1 LKRQLLLGAAFAALA
16 SNGARAA
23 AEAPQCRLA
32 RYSSLPITTLS
43 DGRFAIPVTVQ
54 DHAMS
59 FMVDTGGV
67 SATIT
72 SEQAKAL
79 GLTVKG
85 TFRYLMGVAGSLL
98 TSYVSADSFSIGRLT
113 GTGLPVYIDPRITGI
128 GVDGT
133 LAPDMMSKFDV
144 DIDFGHSI
152 FNLFSPDHCP
162 GKVVYWTQGDHVE
175 IPMDFAPNGHIRVPV
190 TVNGKPLTAMLDTGS
205 RTSVMS
211 LSTAR
216 DVLGISENDPKLK
229 LKESFGTK
237 SRYREYTY
245 PFETL
250 DLNGIAVKSPH
261 ITIFSDDTVKGVSEQ
276 LILGVGILRQLHLY
290 IAYREHKLYVTPAL
304 AN

>member
-1 LKRQLLLGAAFAALA
+1 MRRQIVLATAFLAFAAA
-16 SNGARAA
+16 GAQA

-79 GLTVKG
+79 GLTIKG
-85 TFRYLMGVAGSLL
+85 TFRYLAGVAGSLL
-98 TSYVSADSFSIGRLT
+98 TSYVSADTFSIGRLT
-113 GTGLPVYIDPRITGI
+113 GTGLPVYIDPRIAGT

-144 DIDFGHSI
+144 DIDFGSSTL
-152 FNLFSPDHCP
+152 NLFSPDHCP

-175 IPMDFAPNGHIRVPV
+175 IPMDFAPSGHIRVPV
-190 TVNGKPLTAMLDTGS
+190 TVNGKPLTAMLDTGA

-211 LSTAR
+211 LSTAKQ
-216 DVLGISENDPKLK
+216 VLGISENDPKLK
-229 LKESFGTK
+229 LKESFGAK

-245 PFETL
+245 PFEEL
-250 DLNGIAVKSPH
+250 DLNGITVQSPH
-261 ITIFSDDTVKGVSEQ
+261 ITIFSDDTVNQIREQ
-276 LILGVGILRQLHLY
+276 FILGVGIMRQLHLY
-290 IAYREHKLYVTPAL
+290 IAYKERKLYITPAL